1 MKTNFVVSF
10 TLIATVLSALNAP
23 LSIGFAQGALAPPG
37 APAPVMKSLDQIEPR
52 TPISG
57 QLILNNPGSYYFT
70 TNVTANGGYGI
81 IIQTDNVSIDLAGF
95 TLSGGAGASSDGIL
109 VNGTYTNL
117 AVYNG
122 TIRNWGSVGIDASQ
136 STGSRFES
144 LKIFKNNGAGLLA
157 GNLSQVRGSSVS
169 ANNGDGIS
177 LGMDSTAVE
186 ISAVGNNGRGIA
198 VRDDCSIKN
207 STASAN
213 TNGGIYAGLNCLIF
227 QCVVFNNSNS
237 ILTSVGTGIIVSNN
251 SSVVECL
258 ANYNSGSGIVL
269 GMDCTVRGCT
279 VIHNPGNAIT
289 TMDNCRIVD
298 NNCVANGSGILVF
311 GAGSRIDGN
320 NSNSNQ
326 FDGIQI
332 ANAAGNLVIRNKAQ
346 GNVQKD
352 FNYPGLNFVGP
363 IISTNSGVDPGTS
376 IITNSNPWANFS
388 F

>member
-1 MKTNFVVSF
+1 MRSKGCTMKTNIVVPF
-10 TLIATVLSALNAP
+10 ALIATVLSALNAP

-177 LGMDSTAVE
+177 LGLHSTVAE
-186 ISAVGNNGRGIA
+186 SFALGNSGRGIV
-198 VRDDCSIKN
+198 VRDDCSIRN
-207 STASAN
+207 STANAN
-213 TNGGIYAGLNCLIF
+213 TNGGIFAGQNCLVS
-227 QCVVFNNSNS
+227 QCVVVSNNNPNFS
-237 ILTSVGTGIIVSNN
+237 LGTGIIVSNN

-289 TMDNCRIVD
+289 TLDNCRVVD

-326 FDGIQI
+326 FYGIRYRKRGRQPRGTKQSSREC
-332 ANAAGNLVIRNKAQ
+332 AKRLQ
-346 GNVQKD
+346 
-352 FNYPGLNFVGP
+352 L
-363 IISTNSGVDPGTS
+363 SGT
-376 IITNSNPWANFS
+376 
-388 F
+388 